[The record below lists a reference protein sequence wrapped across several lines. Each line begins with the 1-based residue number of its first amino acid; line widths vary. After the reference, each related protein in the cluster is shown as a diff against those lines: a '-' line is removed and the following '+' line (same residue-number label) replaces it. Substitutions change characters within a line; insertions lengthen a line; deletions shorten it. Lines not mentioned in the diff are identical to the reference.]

1 MSSSDENMC
10 KEDSVQKQGLHGMIL
25 AYLLSF
31 ITPRLDPNV
40 VGSSKSQSIA
50 CIDIIIVTTH
60 SKMYQLFFEAFVV
73 LVMASANML
82 LKVFTQNWREYVRVT
97 NDVL

>member
-1 MSSSDENMC
+1 
-10 KEDSVQKQGLHGMIL
+10 MIL

-31 ITPRLDPNV
+31 ITPPRLDPNV

-60 SKMYQLFFEAFVV
+60 SKMYTYNELFFEAFVV

>member
-1 MSSSDENMC
+1 
-10 KEDSVQKQGLHGMIL
+10 MIL

-31 ITPRLDPNV
+31 ITSRLDPNV

-60 SKMYQLFFEAFVV
+60 SKVYTLFFEAFVV
-73 LVMASANML
+73 LVMVSANML
-82 LKVFTQNWREYVRVT
+82 LKVFTQNWRKYVRVT

>member
-1 MSSSDENMC
+1 MC

-40 VGSSKSQSIA
+40 VGSSKSQSI
-50 CIDIIIVTTH
+50 DIIIATTH
-60 SKMYQLFFEAFVV
+60 SKMYTYNELFFEAFVV
-73 LVMASANML
+73 LVMTSANML
-82 LKVFTQNWREYVRVT
+82 LEVFTQNWREYVRVT